1 MLSARPLPRLAAGC
15 GEPSDTMRAARHS
28 KDTMPIQFALTYD
41 YLCPFACIANEVVV
55 DALHD
60 GVDWQVEFVPFSL
73 AQTKVEEGE
82 PAVWERAQG
91 AAGTR
96 GVLAHQWSLAVR
108 DSAPTLWSSFH
119 VAVYRARFQDA
130 ADLEDPEVLARV
142 AGDVGLDPAT
152 ITEAVAGG
160 EPMAAL
166 AEMHTEL
173 EKRWSVFG
181 VPTFIRGS
189 EAVFV
194 RFMERSREDVEKVVS
209 MLDWVNVN
217 EFKRTT
223 IPR

>member
-1 MLSARPLPRLAAGC
+1 M
-15 GEPSDTMRAARHS
+15 
-28 KDTMPIQFALTYD
+28 QFALTYD

-55 DALHD
+55 EALHD

-82 PAVWERAQG
+82 PAVWERAPG
-91 AAGTR
+91 TEGTR

-108 DSAPTLWSSFH
+108 EVAPERWARFH
-119 VAVYRARFQDA
+119 VAVYQARFQNA
-130 ADLEDPEVLARV
+130 ADLEDPEVLASV
-142 AGDVGLDPAT
+142 ARDIGIDPET
-152 ITEAVAGG
+152 IAGVVAGG

-166 AEMHTEL
+166 AETHTEL
-173 EKRWSVFG
+173 VKRWSVFG
-181 VPTFIRGS
+181 VPTFIGGS

-194 RFMERSREDVEKVVS
+194 RFMERSREDVERVVS